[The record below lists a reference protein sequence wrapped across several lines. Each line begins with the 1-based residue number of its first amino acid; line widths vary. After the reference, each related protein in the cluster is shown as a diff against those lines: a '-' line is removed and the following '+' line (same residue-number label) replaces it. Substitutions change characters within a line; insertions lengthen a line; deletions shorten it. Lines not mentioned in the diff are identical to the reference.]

1 MLFSP
6 AEAKAEREN
15 RKNGRDAVKPQAQE
29 GPKEGVV
36 SKVEKG
42 KQKASAKFASL
53 ERHQDELRD
62 TGPVEQPKASKATSR
77 KTLKRK
83 NDIFQPSNEDES
95 EDEEIELPRKKPKLK
110 TKAAKIDKEVAPT
123 RKSTR
128 IKDIYQP
135 PREEDDDE
143 KEVDEA
149 DDEPSTSVKGGKRK
163 KRAAAEETRVT
174 KKAKTKK

>member
-6 AEAKAEREN
+6 AEAKAERKKPN
-15 RKNGRDAVKPQAQE
+15 SSRNAVKPQAQE
-29 GPKEGVV
+29 GPKEGVI
-36 SKVEKG
+36 SKG
-42 KQKASAKFASL
+42 KKGKGKALAKAASL
-53 ERHQDELRD
+53 ESQQDELGD
-62 TGPVEQPKASKATSR
+62 TDTVEQAKASKATNR

-83 NDIFQPSNEDES
+83 NDTFQPSNEDES
-95 EDEEIELPRKKPKLK
+95 EDEEIESPRKKPKLK
-110 TKAAKIDKEVAPT
+110 TKAAKIDRKTEPT

-128 IKDIYQP
+128 GKDIYQP
-135 PREEDDDE
+135 PRDEEE
-143 KEVDEA
+143 EEEA

>member
-6 AEAKAEREN
+6 AEAKAERKKLN
-15 RKNGRDAVKPQAQE
+15 SSRNAVKPQAQE
-29 GPKEGVV
+29 GPKEGVI
-36 SKVEKG
+36 SKG
-42 KQKASAKFASL
+42 KKGKGKALAKAASL
-53 ERHQDELRD
+53 ESQQDELGD
-62 TGPVEQPKASKATSR
+62 TDTVEQAKASKAINR

-83 NDIFQPSNEDES
+83 NDTFQPSNEDES
-95 EDEEIELPRKKPKLK
+95 EDEEIESPRKKPKLK
-110 TKAAKIDKEVAPT
+110 TKAAKIDRKIEPT

-128 IKDIYQP
+128 GKDIYHP
-135 PREEDDDE
+135 PREEE
-143 KEVDEA
+143 EEA